1 MFPVLNGKV
10 FCPMGDNCPQ
20 FLTGDSYKLNVFEH
34 VVDEHN
40 YEQAR
45 KWGFNYDLINAFVKQ
60 CREAKA

>member
-1 MFPVLNGKV
+1 
-10 FCPMGDNCPQ
+10 MGENCPQ

-60 CREAKA
+60 CREAKAQREAAMVGIA